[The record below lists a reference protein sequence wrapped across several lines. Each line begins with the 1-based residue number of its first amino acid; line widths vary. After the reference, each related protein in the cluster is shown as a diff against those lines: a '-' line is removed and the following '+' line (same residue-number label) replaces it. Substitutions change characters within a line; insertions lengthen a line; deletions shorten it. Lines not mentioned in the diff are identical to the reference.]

1 MVAKTAWGGTM
12 IDFSKYPYAVARIY
26 EDTDDKG
33 FPTVIIKPI
42 SLCEDKKSA
51 IESVQH
57 QREYEKQVIMS
68 NPISDLSNYWK
79 ADNIRAIKIYEV
91 D

>member
-1 MVAKTAWGGTM
+1 M

-33 FPTVIIKPI
+33 FPTVIIKTI
-42 SLCEDKKSA
+42 SLHEDEKSA
-51 IESVQH
+51 IEIAKY
-57 QREYEKQVIMS
+57 QREYEKQVIML
-68 NPISDLSNYWK
+68 NPTSDLSNYWK

>member
-1 MVAKTAWGGTM
+1 M
-12 IDFSKYPYAVARIY
+12 IDFLKYQYAIARIY
-26 EDTDDKG
+26 ENADDKG
-33 FPTVIIKPI
+33 LPTVIIKPI
-42 SLCEDKKSA
+42 SLCKDEKSA
-51 IESVQH
+51 IESARH

-68 NPISDLSNYWK
+68 NPISDLSNYGK

>member
-1 MVAKTAWGGTM
+1 M

-33 FPTVIIKPI
+33 FPTVIIKLI
-42 SLCEDKKSA
+42 SLCEDEKSA
-51 IESVQH
+51 IEGAKY
-57 QREYEKQVIMS
+57 QREYEKQVIMN
-68 NPISDLSNYWK
+68 NPTSDLSNYWK
-79 ADNIRAIKIYEV
+79 ANNIRAIKIYEV